1 MELSCDHTCPL
12 SEQTHLGILSFLLTL
27 HHLTSEGTQAQRRS
41 PAPLCKCLYV
51 EWDKS
56 QSMDSSVKKIEFCPE
71 TGLTSTLNLFCPWK
85 GRNLSLGQMASPPL
99 CVCLGGGSIDQ
110 EIVTVLS
117 SGFCLPWMVLGEGD
131 LSPCRLLAH
140 VPSHQTPLQ
149 KTCFV
154 LILVETLHATWVCR
168 IPIPPP

>member
-12 SEQTHLGILSFLLTL
+12 SEQTHLSILSFLLTL

-99 CVCLGGGSIDQ
+99 CVCLGGGFHRPRDCDGL
-110 EIVTVLS
+110 VLR
-117 SGFCLPWMVLGEGD
+117 L
-131 LSPCRLLAH
+131 LSPLDGVRGGGPQSMQVIGTCPLPPDPSPEDLLCFD
-140 VPSHQTPLQ
+140 SGGDTPCNLG
-149 KTCFV
+149 
-154 LILVETLHATWVCR
+154 L
-168 IPIPPP
+168 